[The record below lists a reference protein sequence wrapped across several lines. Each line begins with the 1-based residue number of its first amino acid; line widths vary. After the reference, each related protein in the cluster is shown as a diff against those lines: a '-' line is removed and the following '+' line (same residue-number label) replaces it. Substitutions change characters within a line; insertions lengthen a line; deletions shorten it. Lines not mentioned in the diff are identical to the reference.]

1 MYALDR
7 APAANNAART
17 SGETSH
23 TRDPILEIVAAR
35 LWTKNPLF
43 ARLYGHGTW
52 RRHYGD
58 VKRWQSQ

>member
-7 APAANNAART
+7 APAANNATGT
-17 SGETSH
+17 SGETGH
-23 TRDPILEIVAAR
+23 ARDTILEIVAAR

-43 ARLYGHGTW
+43 ARLYSHSSW

-58 VKRWQSQ
+58 VKRSQSQ